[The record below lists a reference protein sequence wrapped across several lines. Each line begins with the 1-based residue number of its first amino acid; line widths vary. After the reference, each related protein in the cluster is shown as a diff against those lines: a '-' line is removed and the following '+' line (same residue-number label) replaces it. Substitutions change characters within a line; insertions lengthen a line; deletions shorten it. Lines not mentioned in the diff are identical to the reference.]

1 MKGLKILWNYMKG
14 NRLLYVGAILS
25 IGLATFFSLV
35 TPLVIRITI
44 DSVIGGKPLEL
55 PSWGIQIVD
64 YLGGTEQLANKLW
77 MCALI
82 IVGITLIRG
91 IFLYTKGKWSA
102 VSSENIA
109 KNIRE
114 KLYNH
119 LQHLPYDYHVKA
131 ETGDLIQRC
140 TSDVDTIRRFLAV
153 QLVEVGRAVFI
164 IALVTPIIF
173 SLNTQLA
180 FVAIAVIPLIILFAF
195 IFFVKIK
202 AAFKLSDESEGKMS
216 TTLQENLT
224 GMRVV
229 RAFARQKFEI
239 DKFEEKSKEYR
250 DLTYRL
256 IWLLA
261 WYWALS
267 DLLCMIQIGAVI
279 VMGSYWATTGTV
291 TLGTLYVFI
300 TYEGMILWPIRQMGR
315 ILTDLGKTMVSVNRI
330 QEILDTPKEEKL
342 KNEVEP
348 EIKGSISFKNVSFE
362 YEKNRSILKDISFN
376 VKAGETIAIMGQTGS
391 GKSSLMHLLARL
403 YDYQKGSIKIDDV
416 ELKNID
422 KKWIRKNVG
431 IVLQEPF
438 LFSKS
443 IKENISLARRGAK
456 DAEIFEAARVAAI
469 HDVIEDFDK
478 GYETAVGERGVTLS
492 GGQKQRIAIAR
503 TIINDSPIL
512 IFDDSLSA
520 VDTETDAAIRNAL
533 SKRKSNATTFI
544 ISHRV
549 STLSE
554 ADRIIVL
561 DQGKIVQH
569 GTHAELIRQKG
580 LYNRVWKI
588 QNSLEEDM
596 SKIV

>member
-1 MKGLKILWNYMKG
+1 MKG
-14 NRLLYVGAILS
+14 NRLLYIGAVLS
-25 IGLATFFSLV
+25 IGIATFFSLL
-35 TPLVIRITI
+35 TPLVIKTVI
-44 DSVIGGKPLEL
+44 DSVIGDIPLDL
-55 PSWGIQIVD
+55 PPWAIEIVN
-64 YLGGTEQLANKLW
+64 YLGGTEGLADNLW
-77 MCALI
+77 ICALI

-102 VSSENIA
+102 VSSESTA

-153 QLVEVGRAVFI
+153 QLVEGGRALFMI
-164 IALVTPIIF
+164 GLVTPIIF
-173 SLNTQLA
+173 SLNVGLA
-180 FVAIAVIPLIILFAF
+180 FVAIAVIPLIFLFAV
-195 IFFVKIK
+195 IFFIKIK
-202 AAFKLSDESEGKMS
+202 TAFQLADEAEGKMS
-216 TTLQENLT
+216 TVLQENLT

-239 DKFEEKSKEYR
+239 EKFDEKSKEYKN
-250 DLTYRL
+250 LTYRV

-261 WYWALS
+261 WYWSLS

-279 VMGSYWATTGTV
+279 VVGSYWASTGV
-291 TLGTLYVFI
+291 ITLGTLVVFI
-300 TYEGMILWPIRQMGR
+300 TYEGMILWPVRQMGS
-315 ILTDLGKTMVSVNRI
+315 ILTDLGKTMVSVKRI
-330 QEILDTPKEEKL
+330 QDILDNPKEEKQR
-342 KNEVEP
+342 NECNP
-348 EIKGSISFKNVSFE
+348 EITGNIIFENVDFE
-362 YEKNRSILKDISFN
+362 YDKNRPVLKDISFS
-376 VKAGETIAIMGQTGS
+376 VKKGETIAIMGQTGS
-391 GKSSLMHLLARL
+391 GKSSLIHLLARL
-403 YDYQKGSIKIDDV
+403 YDYQSGSIKIDNV

-422 KKWIRKNVG
+422 KKWIRKHVG

-443 IKENISLARRGAK
+443 IKENITLAKLDAK
-456 DAEIFEAARVAAI
+456 DAEIFEAARVASI

-503 TIINDSPIL
+503 TIINNSPIL

-520 VDTETDAAIRNAL
+520 VDTETDACIRDAL
-533 SKRKSNATTFI
+533 KERKNSATTFI

-549 STLSE
+549 STLCE
-554 ADRIIVL
+554 ADKIIVL
-561 DQGKIVQH
+561 EQGKIVQH
-569 GTHAELIRQKG
+569 GTHNDLIREPG
-580 LYNRVWKI
+580 LYSRVWKI
-588 QNSLEEDM
+588 QSSLEKDM